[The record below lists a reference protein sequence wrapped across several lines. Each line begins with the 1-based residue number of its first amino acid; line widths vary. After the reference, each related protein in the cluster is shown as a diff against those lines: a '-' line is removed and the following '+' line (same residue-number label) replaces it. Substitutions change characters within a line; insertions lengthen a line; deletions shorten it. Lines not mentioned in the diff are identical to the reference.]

1 MRIAGEPVGE
11 ETHGDGRRRE
21 SRAGAGAGA
30 RRRGSKREIEKRREG
45 RSGTGAVRF

>member
-11 ETHGDGRRRE
+11 ETHGDRRRRE
-21 SRAGAGAGA
+21 SLAGA
-30 RRRGSKREIEKRREG
+30 RRRGRKREIEKR